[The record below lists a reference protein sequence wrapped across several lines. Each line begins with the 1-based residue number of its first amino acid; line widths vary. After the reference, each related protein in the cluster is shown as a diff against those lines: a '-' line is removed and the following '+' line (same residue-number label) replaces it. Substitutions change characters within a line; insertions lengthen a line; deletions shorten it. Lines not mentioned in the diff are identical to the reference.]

1 MIYYK
6 RKRNRKKGDIMKYEW
21 IDSYCLSKKE
31 TSKDFKFEWDATRY
45 MLDQKMYVMIG
56 HNKQKKE
63 IISLKL
69 HPEYGAFLRNE
80 YEDIQPG
87 YYLNKEHW
95 NSINI
100 DGCIPD
106 DLLRELIDQS
116 YSLIFQ
122 SLTKKRQ
129 KEIESKK

>member
-1 MIYYK
+1 
-6 RKRNRKKGDIMKYEW
+6 MKYEW
-21 IDSYCLSKKE
+21 IDSYCLNKKE
-31 TSKDFKFEWDATRY
+31 TTKDFKFEWDATRY
-45 MLDQKMYVMIG
+45 MIDQKMYVMIG
-56 HNKQKKE
+56 HNKQKQE

-80 YEDIQPG
+80 YEDILPG

-95 NSINI
+95 NSVNL
-100 DGCIPD
+100 DGSIPD
-106 DLLRELIDQS
+106 DLLKELIDQS

-122 SLTKKRQ
+122 SLSKKRQ